1 MNYYVSADGPMLG
14 DGSQDAPFRRIG
26 QAAEAARP
34 GDTVIVAPGIYR
46 ECVNPKNGGT
56 SDRNRIVYRSQV
68 PGAAVIT
75 GAEEIREWDHVRDDI
90 WMTRIP

>member
-1 MNYYVSADGPMLG
+1 MNYYVSADGPLLG

-46 ECVNPKNGGT
+46 ECVNPK
-56 SDRNRIVYRSQV
+56 
-68 PGAAVIT
+68 
-75 GAEEIREWDHVRDDI
+75 
-90 WMTRIP
+90 